1 MIDLARDTVREFYV
15 EPGGKRWLLACD
27 RRTGRPYVV
36 HQPGQGRLK
45 IELDLGSF
53 LVLFQGR
60 ERDGLL
66 KLIASLLPDDF
77 ATAHDRSDGAG
88 AARQVSR
95 GRSSH
100 QV

>member
-1 MIDLARDTVREFYV
+1 MMIDLMRQAAREFYV
-15 EPGGKRWLLACD
+15 EPGGKRWFLVCD
-27 RRTGRPYVV
+27 HRTGRPYVV

-66 KLIASLLPDDF
+66 KLIASLLPSDN
-77 ATAHDRSDGAG
+77 ATACDGSDGVG
-88 AARQVSR
+88 AVGPQV
-95 GRSSH
+95 
-100 QV
+100 